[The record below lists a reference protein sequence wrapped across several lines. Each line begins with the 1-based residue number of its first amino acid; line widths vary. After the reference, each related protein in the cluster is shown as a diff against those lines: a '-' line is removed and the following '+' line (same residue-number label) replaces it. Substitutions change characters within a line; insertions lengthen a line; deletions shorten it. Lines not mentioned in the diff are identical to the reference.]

1 MARKKKSGS
10 KARARRKVA
19 PRRAP
24 AGNSTGYGASARYS
38 ASDLEHIAERILK
51 LSEADETEVEID
63 STVDA
68 LTRFA
73 NNTIHQNVAEHTLGI
88 SVRAVVDGLTAR
100 ATTNKT
106 DEESLRRV
114 VAAAMNLARNQPEN
128 PDLLP
133 MLGPQKYQKVAH
145 FFASTVSATPQDRA
159 RAVTRVCKMA
169 EEGKQTAAGI
179 FTTGYVR
186 NLLANSKGLSARHD
200 DTRAE
205 FSVTILEENS
215 SGWAKSNSPDIL
227 NIDPDA
233 LFESASEKAAG
244 SRKPRELE
252 PGHYTAILEPAAALD
267 FVGSIFYDFAGTAI
281 LDKRS
286 CLNERMGKKIF
297 GENITLWDD
306 VYHPLQVGA
315 PWDGEGLPRQKVLL
329 VDRGIPKNL
338 VYSRATAK
346 KMKAKSTGH
355 GFTLPN
361 EYGEAPMNLVF
372 SGGDKSVDDMIR
384 STERGILVTRFWYI
398 REVDPYEKVLT
409 GMTRDGTF
417 LVENGRVAGGI
428 RNFRFNQGIIDALAK
443 VEMLGPAVRAT
454 GEESFEMVVPP
465 MKIRDFHFS
474 EVTKF

>member
-1 MARKKKSGS
+1 MARKKKKSQAKRS
-10 KARARRKVA
+10 RRTSPARSQTY
-19 PRRAP
+19 P
-24 AGNSTGYGASARYS
+24 TSARYS
-38 ASDLEHIAERILK
+38 ASDLEHIAERVLK
-51 LSEADETEVEID
+51 FSEADETEVEID
-63 STVDA
+63 SAVDA

-73 NNTIHQNVAEHTLGI
+73 NNTIHQNVSEHTLGI
-88 SVRAVVDGLTAR
+88 SVRAVVDGRTAR

-114 VAAAMNLARNQPEN
+114 VAAAMSLARNQPEN

-133 MLGPQKYQKVAH
+133 MQGPQKYQKVSH
-145 FFASTVSATPQDRA
+145 YFASTVSATPQDRA

-186 NLLANSKGLSARHD
+186 NLLVNSKGLSARHD
-200 DTRAE
+200 HTRAE

-215 SGWAKSNSPDIL
+215 SGWAKANSPDIL

-252 PGHYTAILEPAAALD
+252 PGHYTAILEPAAVLD
-267 FVGSIFYDFAGTAI
+267 FVGFIFYDFAGTAV

-286 CLNERMGKKIF
+286 CFNDRMGKNIF
-297 GENITLWDD
+297 GENVTLWDD

-315 PWDGEGLPRQKVLL
+315 PWDGEGFPRQKVLL
-329 VDRGIPKNL
+329 VDRGVPKNL
-338 VYSRATAK
+338 VYARATAK
-346 KMKAKSTGH
+346 KLKAKPTGH

-372 SGGDKSVDDMIR
+372 GGGDKSVDDMIR

-398 REVDPYEKVLT
+398 REVEPYEKVLT

-417 LVENGRVAGGI
+417 LVQNGRVTGGI
-428 RNFRFNQGIIDALAK
+428 RNFRFNQSIIEALAK
-443 VEMLGPAVRAT
+443 VEMLGVPVRAT